1 MRIPQWSDGVYGMNS
16 TTTRYTTLGI
26 SEENKKI
33 EEEEEDPN
41 DTYLKKNNN
50 YGIGKKIKLKYKNHT
65 RSQIGTSECNYDYP
79 SNYIKHLFN

>member
-1 MRIPQWSDGVYGMNS
+1 MDS

-33 EEEEEDPN
+33 EEEEEDPK

-50 YGIGKKIKLKYKNHT
+50 YGIGKKRKLKYKNHT
-65 RSQIGTSECNYDYP
+65 KSQISSSECNYDYP
-79 SNYIKHLFN
+79 STCNKQLMD